1 LLHDLFH
8 WMQNTWGASP
18 DGSVPSYSQAL
29 LGSPNAW
36 GLLEGS
42 HLLMLMLFFGT
53 ILFVDLRMLGIAFRK
68 QPLSVISNKVLPL
81 TVVAMVI
88 VIATGVIL
96 FFSKPEEYWHNIWF
110 RTKMILLAIA
120 IANVVIF
127 HKIFQKDQADWDT
140 MESPPRKA
148 KISAIIS
155 LTSWVLVIACGR
167 FIAYNWFECGKPQ
180 PAWVNTASGCAISSK
195 GAMTMEEGK
204 ALDAEGAAASADA
217 ADPGPAPSA
226 PNDVFGPAPSAPNDI
241 FGPPPGEAPAAPAAP
256 AAQPEA
262 K

>member
-1 LLHDLFH
+1 
-8 WMQNTWGASP
+8 MQNTWGASP

-36 GLLEGS
+36 GLLEGT

-53 ILFVDLRMLGIAFRK
+53 ILFVDLRMLGVAFRK

-88 VIATGVIL
+88 VLITGVIL

-110 RTKMILLAIA
+110 RTKLILLAIA

-127 HKIFQKDQADWDT
+127 HMIFQKDQADWDT
-140 MESPPRKA
+140 LESPPRKA

-155 LTSWVLVIACGR
+155 LVSWILVITCGR

-195 GAMTMEEGK
+195 GAMTVEEGK
-204 ALDAEGAAASADA
+204 ALDASSAGASADA
-217 ADPGPAPSA
+217 AAGAAADAAGPAPSA
-226 PNDVFGPAPSAPNDI
+226 PNDVFGPAPSAPNDV
-241 FGPPPGEAPAAPAAP
+241 FGPPPAAAPAAP